1 MKIRSN
7 SYLGRRLRHLWHCED
22 GVANIELAFC
32 IPVLLMLFM
41 ASMEAGLFMVRSAM
55 LERGLD
61 LAMRDYRL
69 GRMRSMDY
77 EEIRFRVCQFTL
89 AVADCPTNLK
99 VWIEPVNTNTTPW
112 TLPGRQTNASGDRD
126 YFCGNRNQD
135 IVAPVPGRVA
145 PEFAAQNQIMLIRV
159 CALEDPIFPSTYFSQ
174 RLTRDSITGRYA
186 ISTATVVVTE
196 PI

>member
-1 MKIRSN
+1 MKIRSD

-61 LAMRDYRL
+61 LAMRDFRL
-69 GRMRSMDY
+69 GRMRTMDY
-77 EEIRFRVCQFTL
+77 EDIRDRVCQFTL
-89 AVADCPTNLK
+89 AVANCPANLK
-99 VWIEPVNTNTTPW
+99 VWIEPVDTTTTPW
-112 TLPGRQTNASGDRD
+112 TLPGNTDVNGRPRV
-126 YFCGNRNQD
+126 FCGNRNNPL
-135 IVAPVPGRVA
+135 VMPVPGLVSA
-145 PEFAAQNQIMLIRV
+145 DAAAQNQIMLIRI

-174 RLTRDSITGRYA
+174 RLTRDSFTGRYA
-186 ISTATVVVTE
+186 LTTATVVVTE